1 MNQASAP
8 WLSHIHGCCSEHGRS
23 GKPWEGPFMCRLRA
37 NFSRLAYPMQD
48 THIRERK
55 VLRPSSLL
63 LFCFFGTA
71 YSSVHHRPIL
81 EEGRIEK
88 MEFPDVS
95 SFPCPSSYRGCGGWQ
110 FGNRMH
116 HLMRPFHSSII
127 NITEGSIFR
136 PPGKKILKNYFSV
149 PQGSAQI
156 LSGEEACVTCFS
168 SSPLSF

>member
-8 WLSHIHGCCSEHGRS
+8 WPSHIHGCCSEHGRS

-55 VLRPSSLL
+55 VLRALFLIAFLSSV
-63 LFCFFGTA
+63 FGTA
-71 YSSVHHRPIL
+71 LSSVYHRPIL

-95 SFPCPSSYRGCGGWQ
+95 SFPCPSPYRGFGGWQ
-110 FGNRMH
+110 FGNRIH
-116 HLMRPFHSSII
+116 HLMRSFHPSII
-127 NITEGSIFR
+127 NIAEGLIFR
-136 PPGKKILKNYFSV
+136 PPGKKF
-149 PQGSAQI
+149 
-156 LSGEEACVTCFS
+156 
-168 SSPLSF
+168 